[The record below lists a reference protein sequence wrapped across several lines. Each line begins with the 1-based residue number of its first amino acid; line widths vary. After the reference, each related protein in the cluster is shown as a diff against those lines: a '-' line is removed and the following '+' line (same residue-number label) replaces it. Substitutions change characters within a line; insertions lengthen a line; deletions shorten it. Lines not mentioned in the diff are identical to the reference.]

1 MNCSSCMKEVS
12 RTPSASNITFSCP
25 QSGKALGLN
34 NEQAT
39 NALSNNCA
47 MVLKHAAARKC
58 RFLPLEVI
66 SRMDFASRFPE
77 INLDDSQSNIK
88 VADSGLP
95 GSLSSDVDSLARFC
109 LGDDEADENDNDLD
123 DDVGAGQLVLTSS
136 LEAQSVQD
144 STQDVSSTDIDHDN
158 LSVRDDE
165 EVEAFENEADDA
177 NSFGRGD
184 SFLSFSDT
192 PSSSSSKK
200 RSYVDS
206 SISEEEISNGA
217 KLDAFSILPI
227 NSSKSV
233 RSKQFKRIK
242 VAKNTG
248 LKKKV

>member
-1 MNCSSCMKEVS
+1 
-12 RTPSASNITFSCP
+12 
-25 QSGKALGLN
+25 
-34 NEQAT
+34 
-39 NALSNNCA
+39 

-88 VADSGLP
+88 ISDTGLP
-95 GSLSSDVDSLARFC
+95 GSSDVDSLARFC

-123 DDVGAGQLVLTSS
+123 DDVGPGQLVLTSS

-144 STQDVSSTDIDHDN
+144 STQNVSSTDIDRDN

-184 SFLSFSDT
+184 SFISFSDT
-192 PSSSSSKK
+192 PSSSSKK

-206 SISEEEISNGA
+206 IISEEKISNGA

-227 NSSKSV
+227 NSSKFV
-233 RSKQFKRIK
+233 RLKQFKRIK

>member
-1 MNCSSCMKEVS
+1 
-12 RTPSASNITFSCP
+12 
-25 QSGKALGLN
+25 
-34 NEQAT
+34 
-39 NALSNNCA
+39 

-88 VADSGLP
+88 ISDTGLP
-95 GSLSSDVDSLARFC
+95 GSSDVDSLAKFC

-123 DDVGAGQLVLTSS
+123 DDVGPGQLVLTSS

-144 STQDVSSTDIDHDN
+144 STQDVSSTDIDRDN

-184 SFLSFSDT
+184 SFISFSDA
-192 PSSSSSKK
+192 PSSSSKK

-206 SISEEEISNGA
+206 IISEEKISNGA

-227 NSSKSV
+227 NSSKFV
-233 RSKQFKRIK
+233 RLKQFKRIK